1 MLTED
6 QKFMRA
12 IHDAWTT
19 PIVFPSPGW
28 ADTAPEWLKTRAI
41 AERIEMIQNGGWDKG
56 TDAEVSLYLYCA
68 NLEGPL
74 GQDWCDIT
82 LYEAALQMPQIREV
96 IDGTPD
102 KLSDYQLGE
111 LNHLKSQIRSSQ
123 LRNKKGGNKDM
134 IGDNF
139 NVWEQKDG
147 LLIGVDRPGCDPSFI
162 TVPGSKLMDFLT
174 PQGQALWAA
183 QEEKWKANPR
193 NKAYTPPA
201 APAAAKE
208 TTPKPATKT
217 PAATVAGNKA
227 DELPLLKGKGKPK
240 TAPQPTAEET
250 DKNREALNKEA
261 AALEKKPAQELNPTV
276 GQLTPD
282 PAHPENSPQRVGQ
295 TPAAPNPDTV
305 VPTQP
310 AAGET
315 KGPETVTKPA
325 ETVTKGPE
333 NVNKAPENVT
343 AAASTGEVAYWLKDG
358 RGPFENVQAA
368 MDAMGMAKA
377 TRPAHNRWDRLSTAL
392 KEQIIRKAK

>member
-1 MLTED
+1 
-6 QKFMRA
+6 
-12 IHDAWTT
+12 
-19 PIVFPSPGW
+19 
-28 ADTAPEWLKTRAI
+28 
-41 AERIEMIQNGGWDKG
+41 MIQNGGWDKG

-208 TTPKPATKT
+208 TTH
-217 PAATVAGNKA
+217 
-227 DELPLLKGKGKPK
+227 
-240 TAPQPTAEET
+240 
-250 DKNREALNKEA
+250 KEA